1 MTLDERIE
9 ARFAELEDALDELLT
24 LLLRAEQRFWHRM
37 LLRYVDDVHARR
49 LTGVTG
55 VLGCYGGAD
64 TFSDLALADELGTAR
79 LTRLRTQIFELAN
92 GIAADCARLR

>member
-1 MTLDERIE
+1 MTLDDRIE
-9 ARFAELEDALDELLT
+9 ARFEELEGTLDELLA
-24 LLLRAEQRFWHRM
+24 LLLRAEQPFWHRM
-37 LLRYVDDVHARR
+37 FMRYVADVHARR

-79 LTRLRTQIFELAN
+79 LTRLRTRIFELAN